1 VARDNRDLCGL
12 IVVIDHE
19 GGYRTVYCHFSEIG
33 VAVGNTV
40 RRGQPIGAVGTS
52 GQRAWPGFE
61 HAHLELQRGRDVNA
75 IEDPLPWLAG
85 CFEATRV
92 YPTDRLVL
100 SSPVRC

>member
-1 VARDNRDLCGL
+1 M
-12 IVVIDHE
+12 VIDHE